1 MTLNYLI
8 KKSGKILVKGILFRA
23 GKRLA
28 KNGGK
33 IGIGAGA
40 LLAGGFLAHE
50 MLKERE
56 KEKTERK
63 PANKIT
69 TSKKQIVV

>member
-1 MTLNYLI
+1 MNFNYLV
-8 KKSGKILVKGILFRA
+8 KKAGKILAKGIIFRA

-33 IGIGAGA
+33 VGIGAGA
-40 LLAGGFLAHE
+40 LLAGGFLAYE

-56 KEKTERK
+56 KEKK

-69 TSKKQIVV
+69 TDKKQIVV